1 MKQVAQKSSTKHLAH
16 ANLTMQIAKRNITEQ
31 VGLSRATLE
40 YQVKVFHFDLIG
52 LPYQSIQWVNNS
64 RLFKEK
70 IYRNFFVFLTQ
81 IFSDPKVFGYI
92 FFFDSNF

>member
-52 LPYQSIQWVNNS
+52 LPYQSI
-64 RLFKEK
+64 
-70 IYRNFFVFLTQ
+70 
-81 IFSDPKVFGYI
+81 
-92 FFFDSNF
+92 